1 MKIAAVQAAKQVKR
15 PVRLT
20 LTREQMF
27 TLVGYRPLTIQR
39 IGLGASADGKLV
51 GITHESHSQT
61 AVYEEFTENAVNVS
75 RFLYASPNA
84 NTRYKVVPLNVGV
97 PAPMRGPGEAT
108 GSFALESALDELS
121 YKLGIDPIELRLRNY
136 ADTDLGTQP
145 ALVE

>member
-1 MKIAAVQAAKQVKR
+1 
-15 PVRLT
+15 
-20 LTREQMF
+20 
-27 TLVGYRPLTIQR
+27 
-39 IGLGASADGKLV
+39 
-51 GITHESHSQT
+51 
-61 AVYEEFTENAVNVS
+61 VNVS

-136 ADTDLGTQP
+136 ADLDLERNLPWSSKYLKDVTGRG
-145 ALVE
+145 LKGSIGIGGL